1 MKKITAA
8 LILAAMLI
16 AMASCGS
23 QSDSGNTS
31 VTKAPDADAQTTAAE
46 ETDSRLAVK
55 EDLPAS
61 DFGGYSFRILTRDAD
76 HHLKEVQATEENGET
91 INDAVFRRNRAV
103 EEKYNVKLE
112 IIAKSEDDESLL
124 TNFFK
129 KSVLAGDDA
138 FDLALPHM
146 VHAGTT
152 ATEGVMY
159 NWLNLKYVDF
169 TKPWWNGS
177 LVDELTVNDKLF
189 LASSDFCISAI
200 DYAWSMVANNAMCDN
215 YGVENVYDMV
225 NNGSWTIDKF
235 TEICSLASSDL
246 NGDGKFDYQDQYGFT
261 THFNSAINNWMYA
274 LDQKVTVMD
283 DSGYPELVINCDK
296 MTTIVNK
303 VYSLLYEDNRTLY
316 VNDAVQSKLGASTH
330 DDAVSGKFA
339 AGETMFAALRIY
351 VIDNLRSM
359 DADFSIIPF
368 PKYDEAQTDY
378 YTHVDGHA
386 PLMAVPNTIT
396 DSDRTGIIIEALS
409 AESYR
414 QVVPAEL
421 EIVLQSKFARDAQS
435 YEMLERILDGRVFTF
450 AYIYDGWK
458 GMQWS
463 LTNLMSNKNK
473 DFSSYYAKQEKAAL
487 KQIETVMDA
496 YNNITE

>member
-16 AMASCGS
+16 SMAACGGNN
-23 QSDSGNTS
+23 DSGKTQSTGN
-31 VTKAPDADAQTTAAE
+31 ADISAQTTAAE
-46 ETDSRLAVK
+46 ETDERLAVK

-61 DFGGYSFRILTRDAD
+61 DFNGYSFRILTRDAE
-76 HHLKEVQATEENGET
+76 HHLKEVQATEETGET

-103 EEKYNVKLE
+103 EEAYNVKLE
-112 IIAKSEDDESLL
+112 IIAKSEDDETTL

-159 NWLNLKYVDF
+159 NWLDLKYVDF
-169 TKPWWNGS
+169 TKPWWNNS
-177 LVDELTVNDKLF
+177 LVGELTVNNKLF

-200 DYAWSMVANNAMCDN
+200 DYAWAIVANNAMCDN

-235 TEICSLASSDL
+235 SEICTLASADL
-246 NGDGKFDYQDQYGFT
+246 NGDGAYDYQDQYGFT
-261 THFNSAINNWMYA
+261 THFNSAINNWMFA

-283 DSGYPELVINCDK
+283 DTGYPEIVINCDK
-296 MTTIVNK
+296 MVNIVNK

-316 VNDAVQSKLGASTH
+316 VNDKVQSQLGADSH
-330 DDAVSGKFA
+330 DVAVSSKFA

-351 VIDNLRSM
+351 VIDNLRNM
-359 DADFSIIPF
+359 EQDFSIIPF

-386 PLMAVPNTIT
+386 PLMAVPTTIT
-396 DSDRTGIIIEALS
+396 DPDRTSIIIEALS

-421 EIVLQSKFARDAQS
+421 DIVLQSKYARDEQS
-435 YEMLERILDGRVFTF
+435 YQMLERILDGRVFTF

-458 GMQWS
+458 GFQWS
-463 LTNLMSNKNK
+463 LTNLMSNKSK
-473 DFSSYYAKQEKAAL
+473 DFSSYYAKQEKSAL

-496 YNNITE
+496 YNNIG